1 MFGHD
6 VSDFDR
12 VYPYGIYAIPEISMC
27 GDNEEELTEARV
39 PYEIGVARYRE
50 TARGQIMGDDTGM
63 LKMIFH
69 RETRRLLGVHCIGT
83 HATELIHIGQ
93 AVIALE
99 GGLDYFLN
107 AVFNYP
113 TLAEVYKI
121 AAHNAAN
128 RLRHVRP
135 PRTTGPKP
143 GGDPVLAAE
152 VPDHD
157 DPRPLPATRLT
168 ERTET
173 VD

>member
-1 MFGHD
+1 
-6 VSDFDR
+6 
-12 VYPYGIYAIPEISMC
+12 
-27 GDNEEELTEARV
+27 
-39 PYEIGVARYRE
+39 
-50 TARGQIMGDDTGM
+50 MGDDTGM

-69 RETRRLLGVHCIGT
+69 RETRKLLGVHCIGT

-93 AVIALE
+93 AVIALD

-135 PRTTGPKP
+135 PRSSGAKP
-143 GGDPVLAAE
+143 GGDPVLTAE
-152 VPDHD
+152 VPEND

-168 ERTET
+168 ERTEAT
-173 VD
+173 G